1 VSCGPYRS
9 ALADL
14 AVGGVV
20 APEVETHADSCPSCG
35 GTLATLRARVALMDG
50 ELRRLGAEEP
60 GPFFLS
66 RVRSRLARERRS
78 SLPGMRVLLPVLAIL
93 AAVGFG
99 LLLAR
104 RQPGESSRQAA
115 SLTRPEPTVTEKL
128 AAPPAPAT
136 TLPLRVAR
144 AARPQA
150 PVQEVLVDRAESQAL
165 AVLAARLESGRTKPE
180 SLRMPDAESSDMKE
194 IAISPL
200 DVRPLDTAPASEDS
214 TERSRP

>member
-1 VSCGPYRS
+1 
-9 ALADL
+9 
-14 AVGGVV
+14 
-20 APEVETHADSCPSCG
+20 
-35 GTLATLRARVALMDG
+35 
-50 ELRRLGAEEP
+50 
-60 GPFFLS
+60 
-66 RVRSRLARERRS
+66 
-78 SLPGMRVLLPVLAIL
+78 
-93 AAVGFG
+93 
-99 LLLAR
+99 
-104 RQPGESSRQAA
+104 
-115 SLTRPEPTVTEKL
+115 
-128 AAPPAPAT
+128 
-136 TLPLRVAR
+136 R